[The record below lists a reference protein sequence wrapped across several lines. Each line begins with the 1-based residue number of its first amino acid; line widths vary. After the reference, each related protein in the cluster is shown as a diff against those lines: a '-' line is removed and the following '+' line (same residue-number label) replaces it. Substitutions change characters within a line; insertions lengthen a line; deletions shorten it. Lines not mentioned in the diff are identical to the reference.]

1 VDATGL
7 AAQEGQPFLWRSCVP
22 ETNQVTLS
30 NQLTDLLRETV
41 SRCGNRVPEIV
52 YVSDAGKVESAYWKS
67 TLSRFYVDGK
77 RIKVTRVVDYYH
89 ASEQL
94 TTIALA
100 LKLGKDDVKRQE
112 WLERA
117 RWLLLQPRGKG
128 RMLRSIAEMRKRY
141 GYKASLRNQAKKAEK
156 YLHRYQRYMNYA
168 EQKSRGYPIG
178 SGFVES
184 AQANRQ

>member
-1 VDATGL
+1 
-7 AAQEGQPFLWRSCVP
+7 
-22 ETNQVTLS
+22 
-30 NQLTDLLRETV
+30 
-41 SRCGNRVPEIV
+41 V

-112 WLERA
+112 
-117 RWLLLQPRGKG
+117 
-128 RMLRSIAEMRKRY
+128 
-141 GYKASLRNQAKKAEK
+141 
-156 YLHRYQRYMNYA
+156 
-168 EQKSRGYPIG
+168 
-178 SGFVES
+178 
-184 AQANRQ
+184 